1 MVYVWIKIDDLRKSN
16 SYQSKEV
23 TTLHKYKSAKAAEE
37 NALEKKLKAV
47 KQREE
52 NGIEEKN

>member
-1 MVYVWIKIDDLRKSN
+1 MWIKIDDLRKQN

-23 TTLHKYKSAKAAEE
+23 TTLKKYKSAKAAEE